1 MIRHDVSKVLI
12 CLNEASEILS
22 DICRQIYKSEVDIDE
37 LIVSIAREHQIS
49 FSEDATAVFKL
60 KESLSSLIS
69 DINDEA
75 IRNENLDNCVES

>member
-1 MIRHDVSKVLI
+1 
-12 CLNEASEILS
+12 
-22 DICRQIYKSEVDIDE
+22 

-75 IRNENLDNCVES
+75 IRNENLDNCVEL